1 MSGFNW
7 LIMSLEKDDA
17 QIIDSNSK
25 MWGSLSYIDKVKRTE
40 GTQTMLLKDGRLRSY
55 MILKQGADDFSAD
68 LEELKK
74 QIKVPE
80 TDHRPQLT
88 EVDETASTTSKKNS
102 SDVQSSSKVV
112 KGTVVSVCLN
122 LRKVDKIKKKMKN
135 KTLFNV
141 FFAIFYFGLVL

>member
-17 QIIDSNSK
+17 QIIDINSK
-25 MWGSLSYIDKVKRTE
+25 MWGSLSYVDKVKRTE

-55 MILKQGADDFSAD
+55 LVLKQGADDFSKD

-80 TDHRPQLT
+80 TDRRPQLT
-88 EVDETASTTSKKNS
+88 EVDETASTASKKNS
-102 SDVQSSSKVV
+102 SVVQSSSKAVQ
-112 KGTVVSVCLN
+112 GTTVSVCLN
-122 LRKVDKIKKKMKN
+122 FRKID
-135 KTLFNV
+135 
-141 FFAIFYFGLVL
+141 

>member
-17 QIIDSNSK
+17 QIIDINSK
-25 MWGSLSYIDKVKRTE
+25 MWGSLSYVDKVKRTK

-55 MILKQGADDFSAD
+55 LILKQGADDFSKD

-80 TDHRPQLT
+80 TDRRPQLT
-88 EVDETASTTSKKNS
+88 EVDETASTASKKNS
-102 SDVQSSSKVV
+102 SVVQSSSKAVQ
-112 KGTVVSVCLN
+112 GTTVSVCLN
-122 LRKVDKIKKKMKN
+122 FRKID
-135 KTLFNV
+135 
-141 FFAIFYFGLVL
+141 

>member
-17 QIIDSNSK
+17 QIIDINSK
-25 MWGSLSYIDKVKRTE
+25 MWGSLSYVDKVKRTE

-55 MILKQGADDFSAD
+55 LILKQGADDFSKD

-80 TDHRPQLT
+80 TDRRPQLT
-88 EVDETASTTSKKNS
+88 EVDETASTASKKNS
-102 SDVQSSSKVV
+102 SVVQSSSKSVQ
-112 KGTVVSVCLN
+112 GTTVSVCLN
-122 LRKVDKIKKKMKN
+122 FRKID
-135 KTLFNV
+135 
-141 FFAIFYFGLVL
+141 

>member
-17 QIIDSNSK
+17 QIIDINSK
-25 MWGSLSYIDKVKRTE
+25 MWGSLSYVDKVKRTE

-55 MILKQGADDFSAD
+55 LILKQGADDFSKD

-80 TDHRPQLT
+80 TDRRPQLT
-88 EVDETASTTSKKNS
+88 EVDETASTASKKNS
-102 SDVQSSSKVV
+102 SVVQSSSKAVQ
-112 KGTVVSVCLN
+112 GTTVSVCLN
-122 LRKVDKIKKKMKN
+122 FRKID
-135 KTLFNV
+135 
-141 FFAIFYFGLVL
+141 

>member
-102 SDVQSSSKVV
+102 SDVQLSSKVV

-122 LRKVDKIKKKMKN
+122 LRKVDKIKKNEK
-135 KTLFNV
+135 
-141 FFAIFYFGLVL
+141 

>member
-17 QIIDSNSK
+17 QIIDINSK
-25 MWGSLSYIDKVKRTE
+25 MWGSLSYVDKVKRTE

-55 MILKQGADDFSAD
+55 LILKQGADDFSKD

-80 TDHRPQLT
+80 TDRRPQLT
-88 EVDETASTTSKKNS
+88 EVDETASTASKKNS
-102 SDVQSSSKVV
+102 SVVQLSSKAVQ
-112 KGTVVSVCLN
+112 GTTVSVCLN
-122 LRKVDKIKKKMKN
+122 FRKID
-135 KTLFNV
+135 
-141 FFAIFYFGLVL
+141 

>member
-17 QIIDSNSK
+17 QIIDINSK
-25 MWGSLSYIDKVKRTE
+25 MWGSLSYVDKVKRTE

-55 MILKQGADDFSAD
+55 LILKQGADDFSKD

-80 TDHRPQLT
+80 TDRRPQLT
-88 EVDETASTTSKKNS
+88 EVDETASTASKKNS
-102 SDVQSSSKVV
+102 SLVQSSSKAVQ
-112 KGTVVSVCLN
+112 GTTVSVCLN
-122 LRKVDKIKKKMKN
+122 FRKID
-135 KTLFNV
+135 
-141 FFAIFYFGLVL
+141 

>member
-17 QIIDSNSK
+17 QIIDINSK
-25 MWGSLSYIDKVKRTE
+25 MWGSLSYVDNVKRTE

-55 MILKQGADDFSAD
+55 LILKQGADDFSKD

-80 TDHRPQLT
+80 TDRRPQLT
-88 EVDETASTTSKKNS
+88 EVDETASTASKKKS
-102 SDVQSSSKVV
+102 SFCAIVFKS
-112 KGTVVSVCLN
+112 GPGNHCLGMFKLPEN
-122 LRKVDKIKKKMKN
+122 RLNFLKKKN
-135 KTLFNV
+135 KTFIVTYCLL
-141 FFAIFYFGLVL
+141 IFIML

>member
-17 QIIDSNSK
+17 QIIDINSK
-25 MWGSLSYIDKVKRTE
+25 MWGSLSYVDKVKRTE

-55 MILKQGADDFSAD
+55 LILKQGADDFSKD

-80 TDHRPQLT
+80 TDRRPQLT
-88 EVDETASTTSKKNS
+88 EVDETASTASKKNS
-102 SDVQSSSKVV
+102 SFVQSSSKAVQ
-112 KGTVVSVCLN
+112 GTTVSVCLN
-122 LRKVDKIKKKMKN
+122 FRKID
-135 KTLFNV
+135 
-141 FFAIFYFGLVL
+141 

>member
-112 KGTVVSVCLN
+112 KRTVVSVCLN
-122 LRKVDKIKKKMKN
+122 LRKVDKI
-135 KTLFNV
+135 
-141 FFAIFYFGLVL
+141 

>member
-1 MSGFNW
+1 MSGFKW

-17 QIIDSNSK
+17 QIIDINSK
-25 MWGSLSYIDKVKRTE
+25 MWGSLSYVDKVKRTE

-55 MILKQGADDFSAD
+55 LILKQGADDFSKD

-80 TDHRPQLT
+80 TDRRPQLT

-102 SDVQSSSKVV
+102 SVVQSSSKAVQ
-112 KGTVVSVCLN
+112 GTTVSVCLN
-122 LRKVDKIKKKMKN
+122 FRKID
-135 KTLFNV
+135 
-141 FFAIFYFGLVL
+141 